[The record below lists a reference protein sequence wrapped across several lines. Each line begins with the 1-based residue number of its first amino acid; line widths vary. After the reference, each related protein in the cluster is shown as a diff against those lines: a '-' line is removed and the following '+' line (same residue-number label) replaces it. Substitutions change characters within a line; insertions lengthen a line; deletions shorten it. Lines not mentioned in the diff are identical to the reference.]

1 MCGIVGFSDKIKDKD
16 SIIKKMSD
24 EIVHRGPD
32 GEGYYTDSF
41 CALGHRRLSI
51 IDLEGGGQPIF
62 NEDKTYAIV
71 FNGEIYN
78 YKELKKELISL
89 GAKFHTN
96 SDTEVILQGYIY
108 YKDELFKKLRG
119 MFAFVIYDKK
129 HHELIGARDHFGQKP
144 FYYYHN
150 GDEFFFG
157 SEIKSFLV
165 HPNFKKEINKDA
177 LKMFL
182 IFQYSVK
189 EETFFKNVYKLK
201 PGCYFHYKNDELI
214 IKPYFEVSFDNK
226 NNKKTYQEMKE
237 ELTSILEDS
246 IKYHKI
252 TSDVPVASYLSGGV
266 DSSYVVGVARP
277 DESYSVGFSYEGF
290 DETKYAKEL
299 SDKLGIKNFQKK
311 ISADEFFEAIPDVM
325 WHSDEPDANL
335 SAIPLYYLSELA
347 SKHSKVVLSGEG
359 SDEMFAGYN
368 EYNDP
373 FLLKLYICIPLFI
386 RRFIRNIVK
395 HLPHFPGRNTL
406 VKYGLPFSQRYIGH
420 GTIMEEWEAN
430 KILCNDLRNDET
442 ITDILKPYLDNV
454 KNESELTKKRYIDF
468 FFWLPQDIL
477 LKADKMSMAHSIEL
491 RTPLLDSYLFN
502 YARTIPN
509 KYLIK
514 NGETKYLFR
523 DIALKILP
531 EDWSKRRK
539 CGFPV
544 PFSKWIRE
552 DKYYNL
558 VKDYFNKEYVKE
570 FFDKE
575 YINKLLDNHK
585 SLKENNGRK
594 IYNIY
599 CFLVWYD
606 LYFVK

>member
-108 YKDELFKKLRG
+108 FKDELFKKLRG

-214 IKPYFEVSFDNK
+214 IKPYFEVSFDNSS
-226 NNKKTYQEMKE
+226 
-237 ELTSILEDS
+237 TSPASISKQLSFFTPTDS
-246 IKYHKI
+246 
-252 TSDVPVASYLSGGV
+252 ASIAASFLC
-266 DSSYVVGVARP
+266 R
-277 DESYSVGFSYEGF
+277 YS
-290 DETKYAKEL
+290 
-299 SDKLGIKNFQKK
+299 
-311 ISADEFFEAIPDVM
+311 P
-325 WHSDEPDANL
+325 
-335 SAIPLYYLSELA
+335 
-347 SKHSKVVLSGEG
+347 
-359 SDEMFAGYN
+359 
-368 EYNDP
+368 
-373 FLLKLYICIPLFI
+373 
-386 RRFIRNIVK
+386 
-395 HLPHFPGRNTL
+395 
-406 VKYGLPFSQRYIGH
+406 
-420 GTIMEEWEAN
+420 
-430 KILCNDLRNDET
+430 
-442 ITDILKPYLDNV
+442 
-454 KNESELTKKRYIDF
+454 
-468 FFWLPQDIL
+468 
-477 LKADKMSMAHSIEL
+477 
-491 RTPLLDSYLFN
+491 
-502 YARTIPN
+502 
-509 KYLIK
+509 
-514 NGETKYLFR
+514 
-523 DIALKILP
+523 
-531 EDWSKRRK
+531 
-539 CGFPV
+539 
-544 PFSKWIRE
+544 
-552 DKYYNL
+552 
-558 VKDYFNKEYVKE
+558 
-570 FFDKE
+570 
-575 YINKLLDNHK
+575 
-585 SLKENNGRK
+585 
-594 IYNIY
+594 
-599 CFLVWYD
+599 
-606 LYFVK
+606 